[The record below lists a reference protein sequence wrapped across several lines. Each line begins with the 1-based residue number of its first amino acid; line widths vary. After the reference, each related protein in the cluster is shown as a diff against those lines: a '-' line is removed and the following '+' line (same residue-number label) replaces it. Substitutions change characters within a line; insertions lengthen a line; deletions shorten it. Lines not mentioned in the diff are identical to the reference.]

1 MNITAMAMAAALVA
15 GPALGADNEAGV
27 PLRPAE
33 AAGAW
38 SLETNGRPL
47 CVLDLGR
54 GRAAG
59 GFAVR
64 TRGGCGDAFPAAPAR
79 WSPTADGMRLVAA
92 DGSTVMGFH
101 RWSNSLFVA
110 HTPNG
115 DLQLRR
121 GQ

>member
-1 MNITAMAMAAALVA
+1 MITMAISAALVA
-15 GPALGADNEAGV
+15 GPALCADNEAGV

-38 SLETNGRPL
+38 SLETNGQPL
-47 CVLDLGR
+47 CVLDLGGR
-54 GRAAG
+54 RAARG
-59 GFAVR
+59 YAVR
-64 TRGGCGDAFPAAPAR
+64 SQGGCGRALPAAPAR
-79 WSPTADGMRLVAA
+79 WAPTADGMRLIAA

-110 HTPNG
+110 HTPGG